1 MKIIV
6 LGGGVVGVTT
16 AYYLLKDG
24 HEVTLID
31 RQPGVAR
38 ECSHANGG
46 FVAISQAVPWAAP
59 GVPTKALREMLRPD
73 APILI
78 HASQIPRM
86 WRWGLEFMRA
96 ARAEPSWTNTR
107 HVLRLSLF
115 SFEALKEIRADT
127 NVDYDAVK
135 GGALKLYSD
144 QESLDEAVGMSERQ
158 RPLGLAFRVLD
169 RKGCLDLV
177 PALAPRIDALAGGL
191 HFIDEEGGDCF
202 KFTEG
207 LAAWCRDR
215 GAVLGFDTTVERLE
229 ADGARITG
237 VRTDRGAFVADAYV
251 LALGADSPLPMRPL
265 GVRLPII
272 PVKGYSITVPRAPF
286 PGRADD
292 PGGRRDAQVR
302 HDAAAGPTAHVR
314 ARRDRRLRHGPRGA
328 AHAGVRCRLH
338 GAVPAAAQVP
348 GGGGRPAPILL
359 PAAGHAAWAA
369 DPRPLA
375 LCQSIL
381 QRGPGPPGVDACPRL
396 REGGRGTGRWPRSRP
411 RPDRPQTGAGPVAPR
426 LTSFERRTFS

>member
-1 MKIIV
+1 MKVIV

-24 HEVTLID
+24 HEVTLIE
-31 RQPGVAR
+31 RRSGVAQ

-59 GVPTKALREMLRPD
+59 GVPSKALRQMFRSD

-86 WRWGLEFMRA
+86 WRWGIEFMRA
-96 ARAEPSWTNTR
+96 ARAEPCWASTR

-127 NVDYDAVK
+127 GIDYDAVA

-144 QESLDEAVGMSERQ
+144 QASLAEAATLSERQ

-177 PALAPRIDALAGGL
+177 PALAPRSDALAGGI
-191 HFIDEEGGDCF
+191 HFVDEEGGDCF

-207 LAAWCRDR
+207 LAAWCRGR
-215 GAVLGFDTTVERLE
+215 GAVLGLDTTAERLE
-229 ADGARITG
+229 ADGARIAG
-237 VRTDRGAFVADAYV
+237 VRTDRGRIVADAYV
-251 LALGADSPLPMRPL
+251 LALGADSPLLMRPL

-286 PGRADD
+286 PDAPTIPVVDEMRKFGMMPLPDRLRMSGLAEIAGYDTVPEARRTRAFIAGFTGLF
-292 PGGRRDAQVR
+292 PQLYKCLE
-302 HDAAAGPTAHVR
+302 AAGEVR
-314 ARRDRRLRHGPRGA
+314 PFCCLRPVTPHGP
-328 AHAGVRCRLH
+328 
-338 GAVPAAAQVP
+338 
-348 GGGGRPAPILL
+348 PILGRSRFANL
-359 PAAGHAAWAA
+359 FYNVGQGHLGWTLAHGSAKVVAALVAGR
-369 DPRPLA
+369 D
-375 LCQSIL
+375 
-381 QRGPGPPGVDACPRL
+381 PGVDLTGL
-396 REGGRGTGRWPRSRP
+396 RP
-411 RPDRPQTGAGPVAPR
+411 GPG
-426 LTSFERRTFS
+426 L